1 MCMLRAL
8 ESTWETHLGLTA
20 VLLRPIEPTSPLGCL
35 NARIQDLSRGTADM
49 KLAGA
54 AARVTWT
61 DLLALAPGREDLNTL
76 G

>member
-20 VLLRPIEPTSPLGCL
+20 VLLRPIEATSPLGCL

-49 KLAGA
+49 KASMQ
-54 AARVTWT
+54 
-61 DLLALAPGREDLNTL
+61 DLGTRERCVRRWFA
-76 G
+76 